1 MIDDRK
7 YVASIRELVSR
18 ERAGYLVSLRHLPF
32 KQQKGLTQFASSHGE
47 RQIVFGDVATEL
59 GTGSRRNRCPFSAAD
74 DIGNPTL
81 RDLAESDRSVGRPRA
96 GKQEEDVKFEIGD
109 RQGTRRRPV
118 KNQRGVKR
126 KRKRKMT
133 DGTS

>member
-1 MIDDRK
+1 MGRGK
-7 YVASIRELVSR
+7 LSSET
-18 ERAGYLVSLRHLPF
+18 LRPNSAR
-32 KQQKGLTQFASSHGE
+32 GLA
-47 RQIVFGDVATEL
+47 AT
-59 GTGSRRNRCPFSAAD
+59 GARFSAAD

-126 KRKRKMT
+126 KRKMT